1 VFSLPPRGKGRGKPN
16 NYPLPDP
23 CDGSLL
29 TSVFFSCRTLYFLL
43 AKHKEH
49 TNSNGTPQIVSIH
62 VKWNAYIVEWENKEN
77 QEWGTDKVTKDGEV
91 KMIEASIE

>member
-1 VFSLPPRGKGRGKPN
+1 MKTNFVKVIPI
-16 NYPLPDP
+16 
-23 CDGSLL
+23 LL
-29 TSVFFSCRTLYFLL
+29 VLFLAVGCSSISDSISEEE
-43 AKHKEH
+43 AKQLVIEEH